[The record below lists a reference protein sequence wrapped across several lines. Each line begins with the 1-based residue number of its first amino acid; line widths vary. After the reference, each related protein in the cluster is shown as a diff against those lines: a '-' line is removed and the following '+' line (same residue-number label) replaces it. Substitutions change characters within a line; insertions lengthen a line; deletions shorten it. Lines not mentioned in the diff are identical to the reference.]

1 MRREAPARKTK
12 THLKTNAVS
21 VRFKDGDFATLLRVA
36 KKQHSLVAAYVRE
49 IVVAAI
55 KDDSNGGK

>member
-21 VRFKDGDFATLLRVA
+21 VRFRDGDFLNLLRVA

-49 IVVAAI
+49 IVLNALR
-55 KDDSNGGK
+55 KSG

>member
-1 MRREAPARKTK
+1 MRREPTVNKTK

-21 VRFKDGDFATLLRVA
+21 VRFRDGDFLNLLRVA

-49 IVVAAI
+49 VVVAAI

>member
-1 MRREAPARKTK
+1 MRREAPDRKTK

-21 VRFKDGDFATLLRVA
+21 VRFRDGDFLNLLRVA

-49 IVVAAI
+49 IVLNALR
-55 KDDSNGGK
+55 KSG